1 MRELTA
7 RQQEILELIKQHIS
21 ATGFPPTRAEIADT
35 LGFRSPNAAEEHLK
49 ALARKG
55 VIELTSGAS
64 RGIRLMHAPM
74 PSNKPQAG
82 GVQGKGFNDAV
93 HSITSAVQI
102 ALSLPLIGR
111 VSAGSPILAQEHIDS
126 HFAVD
131 PTLFAD
137 APDYLLRVRGLSMR
151 DAGILDGDLL
161 AVKKAT
167 DARNGQIVV
176 ARIGDDVT
184 VKRLQ
189 RRAGHIELLAENPDY
204 APIIVTNPDQF
215 ALEGIGVGLIRG
227 GKSF

>member
-7 RQQEILELIKQHIS
+7 RQQEILELIKEHIS
-21 ATGFPPTRAEIADT
+21 ATGFPPTRAEIANK
-35 LGFRSPNAAEEHLK
+35 LGFRSANAAEEHLK

-64 RGIRLMHAPM
+64 RGIRLKQIWLETQ
-74 PSNKPQAG
+74 NKVA
-82 GVQGKGFNDAV
+82 
-93 HSITSAVQI
+93 SAVQI
-102 ALSLPLIGR
+102 ALSLPLVGR
-111 VSAGSPILAQEHIDS
+111 VSAGSPILAQEHIDA

-131 PTLFAD
+131 PSLFGE

-161 AVKKAT
+161 AVKKVS

-176 ARIGDDVT
+176 ARIDGEVT
-184 VKRLQ
+184 VKRL
-189 RRAGHIELLAENPDY
+189 RKRAGYVELLAENPDY
-204 APIIVTNPDQF
+204 QPIIVDQGQDF

-227 GKSF
+227 GKTF